1 MCAQLW
7 RLSVSP
13 YGTKFQNRRYETRR
27 NARPKEP
34 VAKSRID
41 WQRTK
46 GRCILFD
53 SEEESD
59 EITSASEKELETS
72 SDGDSDERD
81 KSEPIHNEDKDETS
95 VNAGGLP
102 DVETGGDCAA
112 GEDVDE
118 ESINLVKR
126 KRSRRT
132 VLYDSDDSD
141 NSDIV
146 RKVFAKRS
154 CIIDENDLS
163 AERTSPAEKEAKRKQ
178 GRLMKLQELSRRR
191 STRASGL
198 SECHEDSEED
208 VIIEDDSS
216 HSSLT
221 PAEISDASEVDSMKD
236 FIVEEEE
243 EELEQENSEED
254 KSQSQKKKQA
264 MSGTLLQKC
273 FPYLAHVDH
282 FVHFQRVVKAF
293 LINAVDNNFLMS
305 LYEGRRQKKYAKEML
320 TSLRFFD
327 NDFVRPRLDNLVA
340 RSRWTEKYTKR
351 VDSYPDI
358 RIVKGIGEHRSCQA
372 CELQRHCRFTVIL
385 SGKSYDCETM
395 QVDDFMS
402 HDKQALEIG
411 IVCKNRTE
419 AYHNLKH
426 FKYKLYQNCCS
437 LMTSNGCQDA
447 PVKDTVYRVFTQ
459 QNNRGWIKKQ
469 YSELQKYMVRAENFQ
484 DEKKDLMSSYF

>member
-1 MCAQLW
+1 MEPN
-7 RLSVSP
+7 SES
-13 YGTKFQNRRYETRR
+13 RRYETRK
-27 NARPKEP
+27 NARAKEP

-46 GRCILFD
+46 RRLLMD

-59 EITSASEKELETS
+59 KITSASEKELETS
-72 SDGDSDERD
+72 SDDDSDERE
-81 KSEPIHNEDKDETS
+81 KGEPIHNEDKDETS

-112 GEDVDE
+112 GEDID
-118 ESINLVKR
+118 ESINLGKR
-126 KRSRRT
+126 KRSRTT
-132 VLYDSDDSD
+132 VMYDSDNSD
-141 NSDIV
+141 DSDIV

-154 CIIDENDLS
+154 CIIDEKDLS
-163 AERTSPAEKEAKRKQ
+163 AEHTSPAEKEAERKQ
-178 GRLMKLQELSRRR
+178 DRLMKLRELSRRR

-208 VIIEDDSS
+208 LIIEDDSC

-273 FPYLAHVDH
+273 IPFLAHVDH

-320 TSLRFFD
+320 TSLHYFD
-327 NDFVRPRLDNLVA
+327 SDFVQPRLDNLMA
-340 RSRWTEKYTKR
+340 RSRWKERYKER
-351 VDSYPDI
+351 VDSYPDV
-358 RIVKGIGEHRSCQA
+358 RIVVGNAVQRSCQA
-372 CELQRHCRFTVIL
+372 CELQRYCRFTVIL
-385 SGKSYDCETM
+385 SGKLYDSKTM

-402 HDKQALEIG
+402 HDKQALKVG
-411 IVCKNRTE
+411 NVCGNRTQV
-419 AYHNLKH
+419 YHNLKH

-437 LMTSNGCQDA
+437 VMTSNGFQDA
-447 PVKDTVYRVFTQ
+447 PVKDTVCRVFTQ
-459 QNNRGWIKKQ
+459 RYNEGWIEEQ
-469 YSELQKYMVRAENFQ
+469 YSELQSYMEDAENFQ
-484 DEKKDLMSSYF
+484 DEKID

>member
-1 MCAQLW
+1 MEPNPE
-7 RLSVSP
+7 S
-13 YGTKFQNRRYETRR
+13 RRYETRR
-27 NARPKEP
+27 NTRGKEP

-46 GRCILFD
+46 RSSILIN

-72 SDGDSDERD
+72 SDDDSDERE
-81 KSEPIHNEDKDETS
+81 KGEPIHNDDKDETS

-112 GEDVDE
+112 VEDADE
-118 ESINLVKR
+118 ESINLGKR
-126 KRSRRT
+126 KKSRRT

-141 NSDIV
+141 NSEIV

-163 AERTSPAEKEAKRKQ
+163 AEHTSPAEKEAKRKQ
-178 GRLMKLQELSRRR
+178 DRLMKLQELSRRQ
-191 STRASGL
+191 STRGSGL
-198 SECHEDSEED
+198 SECHEDPEED
-208 VIIEDDSS
+208 VIIEDDSC

-273 FPYLAHVDH
+273 IPSLAHVDH

-305 LYEGRRQKKYAKEML
+305 LYAGRRQKKYAKEML
-320 TSLRFFD
+320 TSLRYFD
-327 NDFVRPRLDNLVA
+327 NDFVQPRLDNLVA
-340 RSRWTEKYTKR
+340 RSRWKERYKER
-351 VDSYPDI
+351 VDSYPVV
-358 RIVKGIGEHRSCQA
+358 RIVSGNAEQRSCQA
-372 CELQRHCRFTVIL
+372 CELQRYCRFTVIL
-385 SGKSYDCETM
+385 SGNSYDSKTM

-402 HDKQALEIG
+402 HDKQALKVG
-411 IVCKNRTE
+411 IVCGDRTE
-419 AYHNLKH
+419 VYHNLKH

-437 LMTSNGCQDA
+437 VMTSNRFQDA
-447 PVKDTVYRVFTQ
+447 PVKDTVNRVFTQ
-459 QNNRGWIKKQ
+459 RYNEGWIEEQ
-469 YSELQKYMVRAENFQ
+469 YSELQSCMESAENFQ
-484 DEKKDLMSSYF
+484 DEKID

>member
-1 MCAQLW
+1 MEPN
-7 RLSVSP
+7 SE
-13 YGTKFQNRRYETRR
+13 NRRYETRR
-27 NARPKEP
+27 NARAKEP

-72 SDGDSDERD
+72 SDDDSNERE
-81 KSEPIHNEDKDETS
+81 KGEPIHNEDKDETS

-178 GRLMKLQELSRRR
+178 GRLMKLQELSRRQ

-198 SECHEDSEED
+198 SECHEDSEEN

-236 FIVEEEE
+236 FIVEE

-358 RIVKGIGEHRSCQA
+358 RIVNGIGEHRSCQA

-402 HDKQALEIG
+402 HDKQ
-411 IVCKNRTE
+411 
-419 AYHNLKH
+419 
-426 FKYKLYQNCCS
+426 
-437 LMTSNGCQDA
+437 
-447 PVKDTVYRVFTQ
+447 
-459 QNNRGWIKKQ
+459 Q